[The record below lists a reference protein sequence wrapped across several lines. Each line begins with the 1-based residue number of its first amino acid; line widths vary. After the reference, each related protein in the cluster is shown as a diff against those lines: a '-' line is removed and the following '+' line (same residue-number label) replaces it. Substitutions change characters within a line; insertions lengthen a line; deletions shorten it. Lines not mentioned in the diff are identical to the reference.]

1 MLVIRRATLPALLL
15 LLAACADRAREAPA
29 AAPRPVRIAP
39 VTEVPVSRPIEAS
52 GTLGARDEIPLSF
65 KVGGVVA
72 RVLVDA
78 GDRVRAGQVLA
89 TLELREVDAGVA
101 KAKAALEKAERDFER
116 AARLHADSVVTRA
129 QLDDAGTALEV
140 ARADYE
146 AATFNRR
153 YAIVTAPVAGTV
165 LQRSAESGALVS
177 PGQPVVLLASGARGA
192 VVRAGLAD
200 RDVVRVRR
208 GDPARVTFD
217 ALPGRPFTGRV
228 TEIAAAATPGPG
240 TYAVAIALEGAGDL
254 PTGLVARVT
263 ITPSA
268 AGTLPSIPVEALVEA
283 DSAEGVVFILTP
295 DSTRAVRRG
304 VQVAFV
310 ADGRVALRGGLGGAT
325 LVVTEGAAFL
335 DDGER
340 VRVTP

>member
-1 MLVIRRATLPALLL
+1 MPVTRRSTTAVLL
-15 LLAACADRAREAPA
+15 LLAAACGGRPREAPVA
-29 AAPRPVRIAP
+29 EPHAVRLAP
-39 VTEVPVSRPIEAS
+39 VTEVPVSRPIEVS

-89 TLELREVDAGVA
+89 TLEPREVDAGVA
-101 KAKAALEKAERDFER
+101 KAKAALDKAERDFER
-116 AARLHADSVVTRA
+116 ASRLYADSVVTRA
-129 QLDDAGTALEV
+129 QYEDARTALDI
-140 ARADYE
+140 ARADHE

-153 YAIVTAPVAGTV
+153 YAVVTAPFAGTV
-165 LQRSAESGALVS
+165 LQRSAEPGALVT
-177 PGQPVVLLASGARGA
+177 PGQPVVRLASGARGA

-217 ALPGRPFTGRV
+217 ALPGRTFAGRV

-240 TYAVAIALEGAGDL
+240 TYAVAIALDGAETL

-263 ITPSA
+263 IAPSA

-283 DSAEGVVFILTP
+283 DSAEGIVFVLTA
-295 DSTRAVRRG
+295 DRTRAVRRS
-304 VQVAFV
+304 VQVAFI
-310 ADGRVALRGGLGGAT
+310 ADGRVALRGGLDGAA
-325 LVVTEGAAFL
+325 LVVTDGAAFL
-335 DDGER
+335 DDGDA